1 MRLCLYLQSLR
12 AENKLQ
18 AYLTTKGSSDS
29 LLALANAVPT
39 ADKHAQRVLRVLLA
53 AEKGTLKERRWCDA
67 HRDAHSLT
75 TVTPSWNPH
84 AAEYGCTMRNEQGD
98 TLLTAL
104 ARRQTGGA
112 ASDEIPTLRPE
123 VFSSLVL
130 KLVEHGADLFER
142 NADGENF
149 FHVIARDHQSLAL
162 LKALLA
168 AIEKKDVAASTS
180 AQNGESGAGEADMDV
195 EVDGVQSTPA
205 ADKKESIVKGS
216 GEEETLPEQHR
227 GLKAQIRQALQARN
241 ARGQT
246 PLLTAVRPY
255 AHAACHN
262 TEVVQSRIRLLPNA
276 HFALSILPP

>member
-1 MRLCLYLQSLR
+1 
-12 AENKLQ
+12 
-18 AYLTTKGSSDS
+18 
-29 LLALANAVPT
+29 
-39 ADKHAQRVLRVLLA
+39 
-53 AEKGTLKERRWCDA
+53 
-67 HRDAHSLT
+67 
-75 TVTPSWNPH
+75 
-84 AAEYGCTMRNEQGD
+84 MRNEQGD

-276 HFALSILPP
+276 HFALSILPPDASRDTDGVAVAFGRNRTGRRAGDGQHGPLLRSHDRQPDRRQVRAHTLWPSALAVRRGHLT